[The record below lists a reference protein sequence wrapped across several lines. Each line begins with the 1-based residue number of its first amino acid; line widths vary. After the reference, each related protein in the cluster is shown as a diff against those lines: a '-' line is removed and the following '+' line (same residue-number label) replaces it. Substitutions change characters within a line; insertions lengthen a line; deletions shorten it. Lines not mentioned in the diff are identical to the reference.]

1 MATSTV
7 ENYLKQLYL
16 EQRGEDGGMVPMGR
30 VAAAMGVVPGT
41 ATSMVKA
48 LADSGL
54 VEYEPRG
61 GVRLTRSGEQLAL
74 HVLRRHRLVELFLVK
89 VLGLDW
95 SVVHDEADM
104 LEHAISD
111 RVLER
116 MDALLGHPTADPH
129 GDPIPTAKGHLH
141 EPRRM
146 SLVDCPMDVPQT
158 VARHF
163 GSGCGV
169 FAICGTQW
177 AGAGVDGDGG
187 EKGDGG
193 GGGEDSNWEARGS
206 VVGDGGGGEDFG
218 GGGGEDRGEPA
229 VLRTA
234 AKYTVVM
241 RRRIRGWGG
250 FGKRND
256 LEAGGLG
263 VGD

>member
-1 MATSTV
+1 
-7 ENYLKQLYL
+7 
-16 EQRGEDGGMVPMGR
+16 MGR

-89 VLGLDW
+89 VLELDW

-116 MDALLGHPTADPH
+116 IDALLGHPTADPH

-146 SLVDCPMDVPQT
+146 SLVDCPIDVPQT
-158 VARHF
+158 IARVLDQDPEFLQFAERNGLVPGATVTVGKREQAAEAVRIRIGRREEVSLGMVA
-163 GSGCGV
+163 
-169 FAICGTQW
+169 
-177 AGAGVDGDGG
+177 
-187 EKGDGG
+187 
-193 GGGEDSNWEARGS
+193 
-206 VVGDGGGGEDFG
+206 
-218 GGGGEDRGEPA
+218 
-229 VLRTA
+229 A
-234 AKYTVVM
+234 AKILVEPSASKL
-241 RRRIRGWGG
+241 R
-250 FGKRND
+250 
-256 LEAGGLG
+256 
-263 VGD
+263 